1 MFERGSI
8 YFFIIKF
15 YQFIK
20 LFLFYSSSIWKSN
33 YLSDHFVKIY
43 ILRYIYIYIIRSRS
57 PMKIN
62 GFNNEHDSQLQLVSL
77 TNCTKELFSFCF
89 LFSCLSLFFIRV
101 EILVQNR
108 RIIWLKNRTK
118 QLSSWTALHI
128 LLYFD

>member
-1 MFERGSI
+1 MKEDQYISLLSSFINLSSCFSFIPHPFENLII
-8 YFFIIKF
+8 YRVTLLKFI
-15 YQFIK
+15 
-20 LFLFYSSSIWKSN
+20 SW
-33 YLSDHFVKIY
+33 
-43 ILRYIYIYIIRSRS
+43 YIYIIRSRS

-62 GFNNEHDSQLQLVSL
+62 GFNNEHDSQLQLISL
-77 TNCTKELFSFCF
+77 FTNCTKELFSFCF